1 MQFMVFAMMLGVAV
15 WSDSAALW
23 AETTH
28 LGGALAIWVAL
39 LILYTQRK
47 RAEAESFESAGRLRI
62 I

>member
-28 LGGALAIWVAL
+28 LG
-39 LILYTQRK
+39 
-47 RAEAESFESAGRLRI
+47 
-62 I
+62 